1 MTIPNVGTKAPVF
14 KSINQDGKPIQSD
27 DYKGKTLVL
36 YFYPKDNTPGCTVQA
51 CALKE
56 GHKKIL
62 AKGAQVVG
70 VSPDSPKSHIKFIEK
85 FELPFDIISDEDKT
99 VCKAFDVWVKKSM
112 YGKEYM
118 GVARTTFIIDG
129 KGIITHVFEKV
140 KPEAHLEDVLA
151 ALKK

>member
-1 MTIPNVGTKAPVF
+1 MAIPKVGTKAPVF
-14 KSINQDGKPIQSD
+14 KSVNQAGEAISSA

-51 CALKE
+51 CALKD

-62 AKGAQVVG
+62 AKGAAVVG
-70 VSPDSPKSHIKFIEK
+70 VSPDSPKSHVKFIEK
-85 FELPFDIISDEDKT
+85 FDLPFDLISDEDKS
-99 VCKAFDVWVKKSM
+99 VCKAFGVWVKKSM

-129 KGIITHVFEKV
+129 KGVITHVFEKV
-140 KPEAHLEDVLA
+140 KPAEHLDDVLA
-151 ALKK
+151 VLKK